1 MKRWTRKLLAG
12 LLSFGMLLQV
22 ASPLSALA
30 EDTSGAAPGLTVTV
44 NDEVYTLAVDSSGQ
58 VIVPNEWTASN
69 LPNVSYDATTTT
81 YTLTGQLGSS
91 STGAVVLSGTGSPN
105 LTLQN
110 STGGVVWAGQLDVTG
125 VNNFKASTDS
135 NSSAIR
141 FNIISGCERNATINC
156 TGNIEITAKDGNAVY
171 DGALV
176 VESAQSVTVKSTGS
190 RSTLSNYSTIS
201 CTGKVDIQNTGT
213 GEAAIVGLK
222 VKNADSVALSS
233 NNSDRTV
240 GDLHVEQC
248 SGSVEVTNSG
258 SGRAIYNYLSVG
270 KLDNGIYTYTASSVT
285 INGNIGGY
293 TRTYCNGDITIN
305 GAILGANSSKHTWRS
320 DLMSQNGIVTV
331 DGGAEAVPYLVGG
344 SAHVMGEQVVLR
356 GNATTT
362 ISRDYNQ
369 SGIKA
374 ETKVLTVENTGSG
387 TVGYAKF
394 TAEKGTDYDIYLD
407 KGHTTQTD
415 VSLSDLNDNTNISSK
430 YLYVSATEEVMPV
443 AELEVTLTPMDG
455 GTPETQQINPKTA
468 SIALGGKTINVA
480 YDNGTYTLS
489 GNEIGSYST
498 TSYATDIITIRGVNS
513 GKDSANVKLAIIIH
527 GNLVVKDIHDLEVT
541 KRVSVQNSVTCTGNV
556 TMTASML
563 AQSGLIV
570 NAGGDVILT
579 GTSASI
585 TIGKNGTTDWGAEIT
600 SGGDVLIENVS
611 GSVYSTPVSGGI
623 LVHAAKNVTIKSSSR
638 FDLIR
643 GSEKADITADTLTI
657 ISTNSNVGGPITFT
671 PCSGSRDGYVIA
683 TGDSATAATAVQ
695 LESKAYPVDEK
706 YLYIGPGTPA
716 PTPDHQHTASTE
728 WTSDGTYHWHTCANC
743 NEDVQLEKAAH
754 KFDKNGV
761 CECGYKDP
769 NYKPEHQHI
778 ASTEWTSDS
787 TYHWHTCTNCDEDVQ
802 LEKAAHKFD
811 ENGVC
816 ECGYKDPNYKPE
828 HQHVASTEWTSD
840 GTYHWHT
847 CANCNEDVRLG
858 EASHNFGEDGKA
870 EKCVECGFANPDY
883 VAPDPDD
890 TGTVDSG
897 SDAGGAVAAVLVGG
911 AAVLGG
917 YEIATRVILHN
928 ILPEGAAIP
937 ANRGQLALLVWNNA
951 GRPEPAAQSA
961 FADVAD
967 ADMAKAA
974 QWCVE
979 QGIMEAK
986 TAETFKPEG
995 WTPKLK
1001 VIEVWNKAFPK
1012 Q

>member
-12 LLSFGMLLQV
+12 LLSFGMLLQM

-30 EDTSGAAPGLTVTV
+30 ADSSSAAPGLTVTV
-44 NDEVYTLAVDSSGQ
+44 NDEVYTLVVDSSGQ
-58 VIVPNEWTASN
+58 VMVPNEWKASN

-135 NSSAIR
+135 NSSAIH

-222 VKNADSVALSS
+222 VKNADSVTLSS

-293 TRTYCNGDITIN
+293 TRTYCSGDITIN

-344 SAHVMGEQVVLR
+344 AAHVMGEQVVLR

-407 KGHTTQTD
+407 KGHATQTD
-415 VSLSDLNDNTNISSK
+415 VSLSDLNNNTNISSK

-623 LVHAAKNVTIKSSSR
+623 LVHAAKNVTIKSSSQ

-683 TGDSATAATAVQ
+683 TGDSATAVQ

-754 KFDKNGV
+754 KFDENGV

-787 TYHWHTCTNCDEDVQ
+787 TYHWHTCTNCNEDVQ

-828 HQHVASTEWTSD
+828 HQHTASTEWKYD
-840 GTYHWHT
+840 GTNHWHT
-847 CANCNEDVRLG
+847 CTNCDVQMDK
-858 EASHNFGEDGKA
+858 APHNFGEDGKA

-928 ILPEGAAIP
+928 ILPEGTAIP

-951 GRPEPAAQSA
+951 GRPEPAAQPA